1 MQFWSGSEEQH
12 RKGERLHNLNYA
24 NTTLSGTDYTKLIF
38 LLLCTMLNLLLYGQ
52 IQSYSPE
59 TTLEMGE
66 VFHLVF
72 LEGNKIAASIQCTEM
87 YKVYVIQKVELSK
100 I

>member
-1 MQFWSGSEEQH
+1 
-12 RKGERLHNLNYA
+12 
-24 NTTLSGTDYTKLIF
+24 
-38 LLLCTMLNLLLYGQ
+38 MLNLLLYGQ

-87 YKVYVIQKVELSK
+87 YKVYVI
-100 I
+100 